1 MDIEKGKLWPG
12 MGRVAMEVQDA
23 FGKIPQDKDCAATND
38 SDEQSTVTTTRRS
51 SVSYDATLVL
61 SASSNHRAWPAASSS
76 PTTSLSSCFP

>member
-51 SVSYDATLVL
+51 SVSYDATL
-61 SASSNHRAWPAASSS
+61 SASWPAASSS